1 MSDTMEDATIEA
13 YAAELL
19 EAYDTSRQ
27 ITPITDRD
35 PAFDTVT
42 AYSIAHRVTALR
54 EARGERRVGRKIGFT
69 NRTIWPLYDVTG
81 PMWGPVWDTTLHDI
95 GEGPHRLP
103 KLPEPRLEPEIVF
116 GLKSAPRAGMSETDL
131 AGCIDWV
138 SHGFEVVFSSF
149 PGWRF
154 SDADCAAAFGLH
166 GALYLG
172 PKLPLTRSI
181 IEQLPRFRVVLEG
194 SRGKRFTGCGADVLD
209 SPLTAL
215 GHLLDTLAADTD
227 APRLSAGEIVTTGTL
242 TDAAPIMPGDHWIT
256 RLDGIDLPGGRIN
269 FI

>member
-1 MSDTMEDATIEA
+1 MSDPIEDTMTEA
-13 YAAELL
+13 CAAELL
-19 EAYDTSRQ
+19 EAYDTGRQ
-27 ITPITDRD
+27 IASLADRD
-35 PAFDTVT
+35 PAFDAET

-69 NRTIWPLYDVTG
+69 NRSIWPLYDVTG

-95 GEGPHRLP
+95 GEGSHRLP

-116 GLKSAPRAGMSETDL
+116 SLKSAPRAGMSETEL

-138 SHGFEVVFSSF
+138 SHGFEVVFSPF

-172 PKLPLTRSI
+172 PRLPLTQSVV
-181 IEQLPRFRVVLEG
+181 EQLPRFRVVLEG
-194 SRGKRFTGCGADVLD
+194 PRGKRLDGCGADVLD
-209 SPLTAL
+209 GPLTAL
-215 GHLLDTLAADTD
+215 GHLLNTLAADGD
-227 APRLSAGEIVTTGTL
+227 APQLSAGEIVTTGTL
-242 TDAAPIMPGDHWIT
+242 TDAAPIMPGDHWTT
-256 RLDGIDLPGGRIN
+256 RLDGIELPGAAIN